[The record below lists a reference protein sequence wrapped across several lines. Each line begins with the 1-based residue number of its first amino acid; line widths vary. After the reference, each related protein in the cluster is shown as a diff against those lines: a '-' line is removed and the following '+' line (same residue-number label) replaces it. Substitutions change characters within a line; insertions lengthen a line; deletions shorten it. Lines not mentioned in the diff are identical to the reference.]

1 MSIFNASHAED
12 EKQTIQ
18 DNNCEEL
25 FPAGT
30 KFCTDRAIVEACKAP
45 LKSMSMFAFEGGF
58 AKPCA
63 CNPTGSHST
72 ICDKYCGQCPCQPN
86 VAGRKCNRCAVGF
99 YGFNA
104 DGCEGKFITNY
115 YESSV
120 PLEEK

>member
-45 LKSMSMFAFEGGF
+45 LMSMSMFAFEGGF

-63 CNPTGSHST
+63 CDRTGSDSS
-72 ICDKYCGQCPCQPN
+72 ICDKYCGQCPCKVN
-86 VAGRKCNRCAVGF
+86 VAGRKCNRCAVGY

-104 DGCEGKFITNY
+104 DGCLGKFVTNHY
-115 YESSV
+115 KSSSV
-120 PLEEK
+120 VFYY